1 MARLGPAGFGRLLVV
16 LMATLLP
23 GLAEAAVLIE
33 AKAADGPVRVVVG
46 LQAERVLVERAGREP
61 VLVDL
66 AAGEVFI
73 GRGESAERIRLR
85 YRPGYEEPPP
95 FRLEAF
101 GPGPVIAGHGSLY
114 YVLFVEDAVCAEVL
128 VSSWMRP
135 FVDPAIQALSLI
147 EQIEQ
152 PASADRADACGQIPI
167 ATLAAAG
174 WPLLVGKLEAPE
186 LATETIR
193 FDYLP
198 APDELQLPASAAD
211 VEPGA
216 PDTSG

>member
-1 MARLGPAGFGRLLVV
+1 MAWVAPNRCRRWLLAFVV
-16 LMATLLP
+16 ALMP

-33 AKAADGPVRVVVG
+33 AQAEDGPVRIVIG
-46 LQAERVLVERAGREP
+46 LQSERVLVERGGREP

-66 AAGEVFI
+66 AGGEVFI
-73 GRGESAERIRLR
+73 GRGEAAERIRLL

-95 FRLEAF
+95 FRLEQF